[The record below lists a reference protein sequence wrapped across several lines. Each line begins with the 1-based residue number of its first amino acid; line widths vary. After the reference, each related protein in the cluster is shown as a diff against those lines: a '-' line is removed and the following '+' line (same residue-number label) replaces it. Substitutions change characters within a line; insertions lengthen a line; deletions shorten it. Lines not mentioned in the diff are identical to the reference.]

1 MSDTTCAICATGLP
15 VPVICN
21 VCAAKIR
28 RDLDTVGRLRAQ
40 LDPTPGRTGS
50 AGRASGKPGSRPPA
64 NLTIIAMA
72 DIRSR
77 FWLTDDGE
85 ADPDN
90 VTNVDAD
97 LLTEAR
103 LVIEARRLNPP
114 MRDVS
119 DSLRILNIHLDW
131 ICSSDRV
138 DEFAAVLAGCAHALR
153 TVLHDWPETSVG
165 RCTAAHPERDA
176 CGGPLRLAYDGQLPE
191 DPGVAVAPTHIVC
204 SWCTDVW
211 PIDVS
216 SLLGL
221 LRVARPKAF
230 PVSRAWACQVTGCN
244 PDTLR
249 QWIRRGHVTT
259 YADEQVNLIDV
270 LIRVSDTPGAGR
282 MTSM

>member
-1 MSDTTCAICATGLP
+1 MSDTTCAICADRTP
-15 VPVICN
+15 DPVICTS
-21 VCAAKIR
+21 CTAKIR

-50 AGRASGKPGSRPPA
+50 AGRAAGKPGSKPPA

-72 DIRSR
+72 DIRSHFR
-77 FWLTDDGE
+77 ITDDGE

-103 LVIEARRLNPP
+103 WVIEERRLNPP
-114 MRDVS
+114 MRDVF

-131 ICSSDRV
+131 ITEHPRI
-138 DEFAAVLAGCAHALR
+138 DEFAAVITGCAHALR

-176 CGGPLRLAYDGQLPE
+176 CGGPLRLAYDDHPVE
-191 DPGVAVAPTHIVC
+191 AEVAPTPTHVVC
-204 SWCTDVW
+204 GWCGDAWALQADV
-211 PIDVS
+211 
-216 SLLGL
+216 LLAM
-221 LRVARPKAF
+221 LRVVRPKAF
-230 PVSRAWACQVTGCN
+230 PVPRAWACQVTGCN

-249 QWIRRGHVTT
+249 QWIRRGHVTS
-259 YADEQVNLIDV
+259 YADEQVNLVDV
-270 LIRVSDTPGAGR
+270 LVRVGDTPGAAE
-282 MTSM
+282 

>member
-1 MSDTTCAICATGLP
+1 MSDATCAICATGLP
-15 VPVICN
+15 VPVICTG
-21 VCAAKIR
+21 CAAKVR

-50 AGRASGKPGSRPPA
+50 AGRASGKPGSKPPA

-72 DIRSR
+72 DIRSHFR
-77 FWLTDDGE
+77 LTDDGE

-103 LVIEARRLNPP
+103 WVIEERRLNPP
-114 MRDVS
+114 MRDVF

-131 ICSSDRV
+131 ITEHPRI
-138 DEFAAVLAGCAHALR
+138 DEFAAVITGCAHALR

-191 DPGVAVAPTHIVC
+191 DPAPRLPLESDDLAANLHALERLLLHRALRRAYGNRLEAAKRMGVSRRHLYLLIARHGDPVRGQAPTAEG
-204 SWCTDVW
+204 
-211 PIDVS
+211 PKR
-216 SLLGL
+216 
-221 LRVARPKAF
+221 LRRSQD
-230 PVSRAWACQVTGCN
+230 SRN
-244 PDTLR
+244 PAPHR
-249 QWIRRGHVTT
+249 
-259 YADEQVNLIDV
+259 
-270 LIRVSDTPGAGR
+270 
-282 MTSM
+282 

>member
-1 MSDTTCAICATGLP
+1 
-15 VPVICN
+15 
-21 VCAAKIR
+21 
-28 RDLDTVGRLRAQ
+28 
-40 LDPTPGRTGS
+40 
-50 AGRASGKPGSRPPA
+50 
-64 NLTIIAMA
+64 MA

-77 FWLTDDGE
+77 FRLTDDGE

-138 DEFAAVLAGCAHALR
+138 DEFAAVLAGCAQALR
-153 TVLHDWPETSVG
+153 SVLRDWPETSVG
-165 RCTAAHPERDA
+165 RCTAAHPSVTPAAGRCAWPTTGSCPRTLDA
-176 CGGPLRLAYDGQLPE
+176 
-191 DPGVAVAPTHIVC
+191 AVAPTHIVC

-211 PIDVS
+211 PIDVHT
-216 SLLGL
+216 
-221 LRVARPKAF
+221 ARPAAGGQAQSL

-270 LIRVSDTPGAGR
+270 LIRVSDTPGPVE
-282 MTSM
+282 

>member
-1 MSDTTCAICATGLP
+1 MSDTACAICATGLP
-15 VPVICN
+15 VPVICTG
-21 VCAAKIR
+21 CAAKVR

-40 LDPTPGRTGS
+40 LDPTPGR
-50 AGRASGKPGSRPPA
+50 AGRTGRAIGKPGSKPPA

-72 DIRSR
+72 DIRSHFR
-77 FWLTDDGE
+77 LTEDGE

-103 LVIEARRLNPP
+103 WVIEERRLNPP

-131 ICSSDRV
+131 ITEHRRI
-138 DEFAAVLAGCAHALR
+138 DEFAAVITGCAHALR

-165 RCTAAHPERDA
+165 RCTAAHAERDA

-191 DPGVAVAPTHIVC
+191 DPDAAVAPTHIVC
-204 SWCTDVW
+204 SWCADVW

-216 SLLGL
+216 TLLGL
-221 LRVARPKAF
+221 LRVAKPKAF
-230 PVSRAWACQVTGCN
+230 PVSRAWACQVTGLE
-244 PDTLR
+244 PGTLDV
-249 QWIRRGHVTT
+249 WCHRGHVTV
-259 YADEQVNLIDV
+259 YADKQVNLIDV
-270 LIRVSDTPGAGR
+270 VSRLADTPTADA
-282 MTSM
+282 

>member
-1 MSDTTCAICATGLP
+1 MSDATCAICATGLP
-15 VPVICN
+15 VPVICTS
-21 VCAAKIR
+21 CTAKIR

-77 FWLTDDGE
+77 FRLTDDGE

-138 DEFAAVLAGCAHALR
+138 DEFAAVLAGCAQALR
-153 TVLHDWPETSVG
+153 SVLRDWPDPAIGKCPDIDPRGESDT
-165 RCTAAHPERDA
+165 
-176 CGGPLRLAYDGQLPE
+176 CGGPLRWHDGS
-191 DPGVAVAPTHIVC
+191 VAVICGRCGSRWRSDDLVNVGRVSPLNLWESVPHVAAMLDMSERTLRHWVMGGRVKRN
-204 SWCTDVW
+204 SLGHVRHADVW
-211 PIDVS
+211 RILAEKNDPQQ
-216 SLLGL
+216 
-221 LRVARPKAF
+221 R
-230 PVSRAWACQVTGCN
+230 
-244 PDTLR
+244 
-249 QWIRRGHVTT
+249 
-259 YADEQVNLIDV
+259 
-270 LIRVSDTPGAGR
+270 
-282 MTSM
+282 

>member
-1 MSDTTCAICATGLP
+1 MNDTTCAICADRTP
-15 VPVICN
+15 DPVICTS
-21 VCAAKIR
+21 CTAKIR

-77 FWLTDDGE
+77 FRLTDDGE

-114 MRDVS
+114 MRDVF

-131 ICSSDRV
+131 ICGSDRV
-138 DEFAAVLAGCAHALR
+138 DEFAAVLSGCAQALR
-153 TVLHDWPETSVG
+153 SVLRDWPDPAIGTCPDIDPRG
-165 RCTAAHPERDA
+165 ERDR
-176 CGGPLRLAYDGQLPE
+176 CGGPLRWIDGSTAVVCGRCGSAWSEADLPHFLRIVE
-191 DPGVAVAPTHIVC
+191 PSRRFPVPRAWVVLRYGVAPA
-204 SWCTDVW
+204 
-211 PIDVS
+211 
-216 SLLGL
+216 
-221 LRVARPKAF
+221 
-230 PVSRAWACQVTGCN
+230 
-244 PDTLR
+244 TLR
-249 QWIRRGHVTT
+249 QWIRRGHVKT
-259 YADEQVNLIDV
+259 YSDEQVELFDV
-270 LIRVSDTPGAGR
+270 LGRLADTSGA
-282 MTSM
+282 

>member
-1 MSDTTCAICATGLP
+1 MSDTTCAICADRTP
-15 VPVICN
+15 DPVICTS
-21 VCAAKIR
+21 CTAKIR

-77 FWLTDDGE
+77 FRLTDDGE

-138 DEFAAVLAGCAHALR
+138 DEFAAVLAGCAQALR
-153 TVLHDWPETSVG
+153 SVLRDWPETSVG

-176 CGGPLRLAYDGQLPE
+176 CGGPLLSLI
-191 DPGVAVAPTHIVC
+191 HI
-204 SWCTDVW
+204 
-211 PIDVS
+211 
-216 SLLGL
+216 
-221 LRVARPKAF
+221 
-230 PVSRAWACQVTGCN
+230 
-244 PDTLR
+244 
-249 QWIRRGHVTT
+249 
-259 YADEQVNLIDV
+259 
-270 LIRVSDTPGAGR
+270 
-282 MTSM
+282 

>member
-1 MSDTTCAICATGLP
+1 MSDTTCAICADRTP
-15 VPVICN
+15 DPVICTS
-21 VCAAKIR
+21 CTAKIR

-77 FWLTDDGE
+77 FRLTDDGE

-138 DEFAAVLAGCAHALR
+138 DEFAAVLSGCARGLR
-153 TVLHDWPETSVG
+153 GVLRDWPDPAIGKCPDIDPRGESDT
-165 RCTAAHPERDA
+165 
-176 CGGPLRLAYDGQLPE
+176 CGGPLRWVDGSTSVVCGRCGSAWADADLP
-191 DPGVAVAPTHIVC
+191 HI
-204 SWCTDVW
+204 
-211 PIDVS
+211 
-216 SLLGL
+216 
-221 LRVARPKAF
+221 LRVVSPTAKF
-230 PVSRAWACQVTGCN
+230 PVPREWVARRYGVEPG
-244 PDTLR
+244 TLR
-249 QWIRRGHVTT
+249 QWIRRGHVKT
-259 YADEQVNLIDV
+259 YSDEQVELFDV
-270 LIRVSDTPGAGR
+270 LARVTEG
-282 MTSM
+282 

>member
-1 MSDTTCAICATGLP
+1 MSDTACAICTTGLP

-21 VCAAKIR
+21 NCNTKVR

-40 LDPTPGRTGS
+40 LDPTPGR
-50 AGRASGKPGSRPPA
+50 AGRTGRVSGKPGSKPPA

-72 DIRSR
+72 DIRSHFR
-77 FWLTDDGE
+77 ITDDGE

-103 LVIEARRLNPP
+103 WVIEERRLNPP
-114 MRDVS
+114 MRDVF
-119 DSLRILNIHLDW
+119 DSLRILNIHFDW
-131 ICSSDRV
+131 ITEHPRI
-138 DEFAAVLAGCAHALR
+138 DEFAAVITGCAHALR

-191 DPGVAVAPTHIVC
+191 DPDAAVAPTHIVC
-204 SWCTDVW
+204 SWCTDAW

-216 SLLGL
+216 TLLGL

-230 PVSRAWACQVTGCN
+230 PVPRAWAAQVTGVN

-249 QWIRRGHVTT
+249 QWIRRGHVTS
-259 YADEQVNLIDV
+259 YADEQVNLVDV
-270 LIRVSDTPGAGR
+270 LVRVSDTPGSAE
-282 MTSM
+282 